1 MPVTLVNR
9 SASRPLLVPLT
20 NGKTLRLSPGG
31 SSEKL
36 PDREAESNP
45 KVDKLRRL
53 GLLDVLTD
61 PRPSGKPSS
70 RPASGPSSR
79 SASRPSSRKK
89 DAPETSNED

>member
-20 NGKTLRLSPGG
+20 NGKSLRLSPGG

-45 KVDKLRRL
+45 KVDKLRRQ
-53 GLLDVLTD
+53 GLLDVIIE
-61 PRPSGKPSS
+61 PRPG
-70 RPASGPSSR
+70 
-79 SASRPSSRKK
+79 SRKK
-89 DAPETSNED
+89 EAPETSRKQ